1 MGCAVCGIHLRRNN
15 KTGYCLA
22 HRRAKNRE
30 FLEIIR
36 KKCLKCDREFLATG
50 RFNRICPRCHESNK
64 EIVNVS
70 RYQSALRTEWI
81 GLG

>member
-1 MGCAVCGIHLRRNN
+1 MECAACGVNLRRNN

-22 HRRAKNRE
+22 HRRAKNRH
-30 FLEIIR
+30 FLHITR
-36 KKCLKCDREFLATG
+36 KQCLKCDRDFLATG
-50 RFNRICPRCHESNK
+50 RFNRICPRCHEANK

-70 RYQSALRTEWI
+70 RYQATLKTEWI